1 MVKPLFCGLAGFTT
15 PSFANNIPLSS
26 PADYVSILLSL
37 VLVVAL
43 VFMLGYLMRRF
54 NVTHS
59 GSAQLKLVGSMS
71 VGTKERIMVVEVGK
85 EQFLLGVTSQSINH
99 LARLD
104 NPIEVAQP
112 GGEHFRQKLS
122 QFMQGNKKKPGEADE

>member
-1 MVKPLFCGLAGFTT
+1 MAKLLFCSLAGFTS

-59 GSAQLKLVGSMS
+59 GSAQFKLIGSMS

-104 NPIEVAQP
+104 SPLDTPAA
-112 GGEHFRQKLS
+112 GGEQFRHKLS
-122 QFMQGNKKKPGEADE
+122 QLMQGNKKNPGAADE